1 MTNQNATPRPVAN
14 KPGGKDPKKAFTTY
28 YSRRVTLREL
38 LEALRTGAEISA
50 LTEFNPSRV
59 WTGTPSQLQEELNRD
74 PRRALYYAV
83 NPLGCVPNHGRG
95 KKKDYTRL
103 AALWVDADY
112 KLTDWKPGEEPEGAQ
127 DLLTDLR
134 NRLETVLGT
143 PAGFITYSG
152 NGEHWI
158 WPLKPSE
165 QARHEH
171 REKDCP
177 LCDGILKQWHQ
188 LVNQQ
193 ATKLGL
199 ATPDNVHDIA
209 RVLRAPGSYNLKQE
223 PGRETFTLKA
233 DRLQYVDIADAKR
246 AITAALVKPVSKQ
259 AAPEPRP
266 RVEADQ
272 WEPNSRQEPCNYVD
286 RMVNA
291 WPSDAPATGRHNWL
305 ISQAYRLAAAEQ
317 LGCLGGEVRQAENR
331 LEAAFMNAIAGDR
344 PPSPPDEFARALA
357 DARTKTRGKTDSE
370 LRAELGGHNHGL
382 GIDFD
387 LTATNPPVS
396 GKQDKTGDKAKAK
409 RVEGRLTAASDI
421 EIKPTYWLWGSK
433 ADGSDFDITP
443 AMVPAG
449 ELTFITGREG
459 TGKSQAAIWI
469 AAQITNGTLPGC
481 YEGKPRNIIYVAT
494 EDNWAKTLAPR
505 FMAAGAD
512 MARVFKFNICI
523 DGNETPLCLA
533 SADQTRELVETAKAN
548 NVALVCFDPLL
559 SAVGGMRIDTH
570 KESEVRSV
578 LEPLIAA
585 LQAGDLTA
593 LAISHQNKT
602 GTTDLANG
610 MVGSGAFKNLAR
622 QIIGFV
628 VKDPDNEEEPKIRLA
643 SVVKS
648 NLGKIPEGGRTYEI
662 RETQLRN
669 KRNQVI
675 NTSCLEWTGTSPL
688 TVSELMGRERDTEM
702 PDAEAWTVAY
712 LESAGGECLFAD
724 LKKAG
729 RANGF
734 TEDQLKNARK
744 RRTSYPRIKYKRTRE
759 APPKSVWYLDITEED
774 TAGSQPENDPARPKT
789 AYNDRSTQQGQAG
802 SPDPARPSCNDQA
815 KHPDLFQQGQ
825 NPHGTTPLK
834 PITSKPHNERK
845 TQ

>member
-1 MTNQNATPRPVAN
+1 MTTLNTTPRQAVN
-14 KPGGKDPKKAFTTY
+14 KPGIKHPK
-28 YSRRVTLREL
+28 RVPLTEL

-50 LTEFNPSRV
+50 LTEFNPPRI
-59 WTGTPSQLQEELNRD
+59 WTGTPSQLQDQLNRD

-83 NPLGCVPNHGRG
+83 NPLGCVPDHGRG

-112 KLTDWKPGEEPEGAQ
+112 KLTGWKPGEEPEGAQ
-127 DLLTDLR
+127 DLLSELR

-143 PAGFITYSG
+143 PTGFITYSG

-165 QARHEH
+165 QTRHEH
-171 REKDCP
+171 REKDCR

-188 LVNQQ
+188 LVNQE
-193 ATKLGL
+193 AAKLGL

-223 PGRETFTLKA
+223 PGRETFTLRA

-246 AITAALVKPVSKQ
+246 AITTALVKPANKQ
-259 AAPEPRP
+259 AAPAPRP
-266 RVEADQ
+266 RVDADY
-272 WEPNSRQEPCNYVD
+272 WEPNSRQEPCNYAQK
-286 RMVNA
+286 MVEA
-291 WPSDAPATGRHNWL
+291 WHSDAPATGRHNWL

-317 LGCLGGEVRQAENR
+317 LGCLGSEVRQAEST
-331 LEAAFMNAIAGDR
+331 LETAFMNALAGDR
-344 PPSPPDEFARALA
+344 QPSPPDEFARALA

-370 LRAELGGHNHGL
+370 LRAELGDHNHGL

-387 LTATNPPVS
+387 LPTTNPPVS
-396 GKQDKTGDKAKAK
+396 SKQGQAGKKAKAK

-433 ADGSDFDITP
+433 ADGSDFDTTP
-443 AMVPAG
+443 AMVPAA

-469 AAQITNGTLPGC
+469 ASQVTNGTLPGC

-505 FMAAGAD
+505 FMAAGAN

-548 NVALVCFDPLL
+548 NVALICFDPLL

-578 LEPLIAA
+578 LEPLISA

-593 LAISHQNKT
+593 LAISHQNKS
-602 GTTDLANG
+602 GTPDLASG
-610 MVGSGAFKNLAR
+610 LVGSGAFKNLAR

-648 NLGKIPEGGRTYEI
+648 NLGKIPEGGLTYEI
-662 RETQLRN
+662 REKQLIN
-669 KRNQVI
+669 KSGQVI
-675 NTSCLEWTGTSPL
+675 NTSFLEWTGRSPL
-688 TVSELMGRERDTEM
+688 TVSELMERERDTEI
-702 PDAEAWTVAY
+702 PDAEGWTVAY
-712 LESAGGECLFAD
+712 LESAGGEALFAD

-734 TEDQLKNARK
+734 SEDQIKNVRK
-744 RRTSYPRIKYKRTRE
+744 RRKSYPPISFKWSNE
-759 APPKSVWYLDITEED
+759 APPKSVWYLDTTEEK
-774 TAGSQPENDPARPKT
+774 TAGSQPENDPARQKT
-789 AYNDRSTQQGQAG
+789 AYNTRSTQQGQAG
-802 SPDPARPSCNDQA
+802 SHDPARPSCNDQA
-815 KHPDLFQQGQ
+815 KHPDLFQEGQ
-825 NPHGTTPLK
+825 NPPGTTPLK
-834 PITSKPHNERK
+834 TDN
-845 TQ
+845 QQVA

>member
-1 MTNQNATPRPVAN
+1 MTTLNTTPRQAVN
-14 KPGGKDPKKAFTTY
+14 KTGIKHPQ
-28 YSRRVTLREL
+28 RVTLTEL
-38 LEALRTGAEISA
+38 LAALRTGGEISA
-50 LTEFNPSRV
+50 LTEFNPPRI
-59 WTGTPSQLQEELNRD
+59 WTGTPSQLQGELNRD

-83 NPLGCVPNHGRG
+83 NPLGCVPDHGRG

-112 KLTDWKPGEEPEGAQ
+112 KLTGWKPGEEPEGAQ
-127 DLLTDLR
+127 DLLADLR
-134 NRLETVLGT
+134 NRLETLLGA

-177 LCDGILKQWHQ
+177 LCDGILNPWH
-188 LVNQQ
+188 LVVNQQ
-193 ATKLGL
+193 AAKLGL
-199 ATPDNVHDIA
+199 DTPDNVHDIP
-209 RVLRAPGSYNLKQE
+209 RVLRAPGSYNLKQK
-223 PGRETFTLKA
+223 PGRETFTLRA

-246 AITAALVKPVSKQ
+246 AINTATKPANKQ
-259 AAPEPRP
+259 PATRP
-266 RVEADQ
+266 PADADY
-272 WEPNSRQEPCNYVD
+272 WEPNSRQEPCNYVQ

-305 ISQAYRLAAAEQ
+305 ISQAYRLTAAEQ
-317 LGCLGGEVRQAENR
+317 LGCLGSEVRQAENT
-331 LEAAFMNAIAGDR
+331 LENAFMNAIAGDR
-344 PPSPPDEFARALA
+344 QPSPPDEFARALA
-357 DARTKTRGKTDSE
+357 DARTKTRGKSDSE

-382 GIDFD
+382 GIDYD
-387 LTATNPPVS
+387 LTAPTPPVA
-396 GKQDKTGDKAKAK
+396 GKQGQAPGKAGKEKTK
-409 RVEGRLTAASDI
+409 RLVGRLIPASSV
-421 EIKPTYWLWGSK
+421 EMKPTYWLWGSK

-443 AMVPAG
+443 AMVPQG

-469 AAQITNGTLPGC
+469 AAQVTNGTLPGC

-494 EDNWAKTLAPR
+494 EDNQEKTLKPR
-505 FMAAGAD
+505 LVAAGAD
-512 MARVFKFNICI
+512 MARVSFYAVSF
-523 DGNETPLCLA
+523 DGQDIPLSLA
-533 SADQTRELVETAKAN
+533 SADQTRELIETAKAE
-548 NVALVCFDPLL
+548 NVALIVFDPLM
-559 SAVGGMRIDTH
+559 SAMGGARIDTH
-570 KESEVRSV
+570 KEAEVRAV
-578 LEPLIAA
+578 LEPLIHE

-628 VKDPDNEEEPKIRLA
+628 VKDPDNENEPKIRLA

-648 NLGKIPEGGRTYEI
+648 NLGKIPEGGLTYEI

-688 TVSELMGRERDTEM
+688 TVSELMGRERDSEI

-712 LESAGGECLFAD
+712 LESAGGEALFAD

-734 TEDQLKNARK
+734 SDEQLKNVRK
-744 RRTSYPRIKYKRTRE
+744 RRKSYPRIKYKRTRE
-759 APPKSVWYLDITEED
+759 APPKSVWYLDTAEENP
-774 TAGSQPENDPARPKT
+774 AGSQPENDPARPKT
-789 AYNDRSTQQGQAG
+789 AYNTRSTQQGQAG
-802 SPDPARPSCNDQA
+802 SPDPARPSCNDQV

-834 PITSKPHNERK
+834 TDN
-845 TQ
+845 QQAA

>member
-1 MTNQNATPRPVAN
+1 M
-14 KPGGKDPKKAFTTY
+14 
-28 YSRRVTLREL
+28 
-38 LEALRTGAEISA
+38 
-50 LTEFNPSRV
+50 
-59 WTGTPSQLQEELNRD
+59 
-74 PRRALYYAV
+74 
-83 NPLGCVPNHGRG
+83 
-95 KKKDYTRL
+95 
-103 AALWVDADY
+103 DADY
-112 KLTDWKPGEEPEGAQ
+112 KLTGWKPGEEPEGAQ
-127 DLLTDLR
+127 DLLAELR

-158 WPLKPSE
+158 WPLNPSE
-165 QARHEH
+165 QTRHEH

-193 ATKLGL
+193 AAKLGL
-199 ATPDNVHDIA
+199 DTPDNVHDIA
-209 RVLRAPGSYNLKQE
+209 RVLRAPGSYNLKQK

-246 AITAALVKPVSKQ
+246 AITAALVKPASKQ
-259 AAPEPRP
+259 PAPEPRP
-266 RVEADQ
+266 RVDADL
-272 WEPNSRQEPCNYVD
+272 WEPNSRQEPCNYAQK
-286 RMVNA
+286 MVEA

-305 ISQAYRLAAAEQ
+305 ISQAHRLAAAEQ
-317 LGCLGGEVRQAENR
+317 LGCLGSEVRQAENR
-331 LEAAFMNAIAGDR
+331 LEAAFMNAIADDR

-357 DARTKTRGKTDSE
+357 DARTKTRGKSDSE

-387 LTATNPPVS
+387 LPATNPPAS
-396 GKQDKTGDKAKAK
+396 APALSNKQAPGKAGKEKTK
-409 RVEGRLTAASDI
+409 RLVGRVRRASECDM
-421 EIKPTYWLWGSK
+421 EPTYWLWGSK

-443 AMVPAG
+443 AMVPQG

-469 AAQITNGTLPGC
+469 AAQVTNGTLPGC
-481 YEGKPRNIIYVAT
+481 YKGKPQNIMYVAT
-494 EDNWAKTLAPR
+494 EDVWTKTSVPR
-505 FMAAGAD
+505 FKAAGAD
-512 MARVFKFNICI
+512 MSRVVEYEVSF
-523 DGNETPLCLA
+523 DGKDIPLSLA
-533 SADQTRELVETAKAN
+533 SADQTRELIATAKAN
-548 NVALVCFDPLL
+548 NVALIVFDPLM
-559 SAVGGMRIDTH
+559 SAMGGARIDTH
-570 KESEVRSV
+570 KEAEVRSV
-578 LEPLIAA
+578 LEPLIHE

-602 GTTDLANG
+602 GTSDLANG

-648 NLGKIPEGGRTYEI
+648 NLGKIPEGGPTYEI
-662 RETQLRN
+662 RQTQLRN

-688 TVSELMGRERDTEM
+688 TVSELMGRERDSEI

-734 TEDQLKNARK
+734 SEDQIKNVRK
-744 RRTSYPRIKYKRTRE
+744 RRKSYPRIKYKRTRE
-759 APPKSVWYLDITEED
+759 APPKSVYYLDTAEENP
-774 TAGSQPENDPARPKT
+774 AGSQPENDPARPKT
-789 AYNDRSTQQGQAG
+789 AYNTRSTQQGQAG

-825 NPHGTTPLK
+825 NPPGTTPLK
-834 PITSKPHNERK
+834 TDNK
-845 TQ
+845 QVA

>member
-1 MTNQNATPRPVAN
+1 MATLNTTPRQAVN
-14 KPGGKDPKKAFTTY
+14 KPGIKRPK
-28 YSRRVTLREL
+28 RVTLTEL
-38 LEALRTGAEISA
+38 LEALRIEGEISV
-50 LTEFNPSRV
+50 LTGFNPSRI

-74 PRRALYYAV
+74 PRREVYYTV
-83 NPLGCVPNHGRG
+83 NPVERVPARGRG

-112 KLTDWKPGEEPEGAQ
+112 KLTGWTPGAEPEGAQ
-127 DLLTDLR
+127 DLLADLR
-134 NRLETVLGT
+134 SRLEMLLGVPT
-143 PAGFITYSG
+143 GFITYSG

-158 WPLKPSE
+158 WLLEPSE
-165 QARHEH
+165 QSRHDH

-177 LCDGILKQWHQ
+177 LCDGILNPWHQ
-188 LVNQQ
+188 LVNQE
-193 ATKLGL
+193 AAKLGL

-209 RVLRAPGSYNLKQE
+209 RVLRAPGSYNLKQQ
-223 PGRETFTLKA
+223 PGRQTFTLRA
-233 DRLQYVDIADAKR
+233 DRLQYLDIADAKR
-246 AITAALVKPVSKQ
+246 AINAAITKPVSKQ

-266 RVEADQ
+266 RVDADH
-272 WEPNSRQEPCNYVD
+272 WEPNNRQEPCKYVD

-291 WPSDAPATGRHNWL
+291 WSGDAPATGRHNWL

-317 LGCLGGEVRQAENR
+317 LGCLGQGVRQAEKT
-331 LEAAFMNAIAGDR
+331 LENAFMNALAGDR
-344 PPSPPDEFARALA
+344 QPTPDEFARALA
-357 DARTKTRGKTDSE
+357 DARTKTRGKTESE

-396 GKQDKTGDKAKAK
+396 GKQATKPGKKAK
-409 RVEGRLTAASDI
+409 RVEGRLTAASNI

-469 AAQITNGTLPGC
+469 ASQVTNGTLPGC

-505 FMAAGAD
+505 FMAAGAN

-548 NVALVCFDPLL
+548 NVALVVLDPLL
-559 SAVGGMRIDTH
+559 SAMGGMRVDSH
-570 KESEVRSV
+570 KESEVRAV
-578 LEPLIAA
+578 LEPLIHE

-593 LAISHQNKT
+593 LAISHQNKS
-602 GTTDLANG
+602 GTPDLASG

-648 NLGKIPEGGRTYEI
+648 NLGKIPEGGLTYEI
-662 RETQLRN
+662 REKQLTN
-669 KRNQVI
+669 KSGQVI
-675 NTSCLEWTGTSPL
+675 NTSCLEWTGRSPL
-688 TVSELMGRERDTEM
+688 TVSELMGRERDTEI
-702 PDAEAWTVAY
+702 PDAEAWTIDY
-712 LESAGGECLFAD
+712 LENAGGECLFAD

-734 TEDQLKNARK
+734 SEDQLKNVRK
-744 RRTSYPRIKYKRTRE
+744 RRTSNPRIKYKRTRE
-759 APPKSVWYLDITEED
+759 APPKSVWYLESAEENP
-774 TAGSQPENDPARPKT
+774 AGSQPENDPARPKT
-789 AYNDRSTQQGQAG
+789 AYNTRSTQQGQAG
-802 SPDPARPSCNDQA
+802 SPDPARPSYDDQA

-825 NPHGTTPLK
+825 NPPGTTPPK
-834 PITSKPHNERK
+834 KR
-845 TQ
+845 

>member
-1 MTNQNATPRPVAN
+1 MTNQNTTPRPVAN
-14 KPGGKDPKKAFTTY
+14 KPGGKDHKKAFTTY
-28 YSRRVTLREL
+28 YSRRVTLTEL
-38 LEALRTGAEISA
+38 LEALRKEGEKSILTG
-50 LTEFNPSRV
+50 FNPSRI
-59 WTGTPSQLQEELNRD
+59 WTGTPSQLQDQLNRD

-83 NPLGCVPNHGRG
+83 NPLGCVPARGRG

-112 KLTDWKPGEEPEGAQ
+112 KLTGWKPGEEPEGAQ
-127 DLLTDLR
+127 DLLADLR
-134 NRLETVLGT
+134 NRLETVLGA

-158 WPLKPSE
+158 WPLKTSE
-165 QARHEH
+165 QTRHEH
-171 REKDCP
+171 KDKDCP

-193 ATKLGL
+193 AAKLGL
-199 ATPDNVHDIA
+199 KTPDNVHDIP
-209 RVLRAPGSYNLKQE
+209 RVLRAPGSYNLKQK

-246 AITAALVKPVSKQ
+246 AITAALVKPANKQ
-259 AAPEPRP
+259 PAPEPRP

-272 WEPNSRQEPCNYVD
+272 WEPNSGQEPCNYVQ
-286 RMVNA
+286 RMVEA

-317 LGCLGGEVRQAENR
+317 LGCLGQEVRQAENT
-331 LEAAFMNAIAGDR
+331 LETAFMNALAGDR
-344 PPSPPDEFARALA
+344 QPSPPDEFARALA
-357 DARTKTRGKTDSE
+357 DARTKTRGKSESE
-370 LRAELGGHNHGL
+370 LRAELGDHNHGL

-387 LTATNPPVS
+387 LTATTPPAS
-396 GKQDKTGDKAKAK
+396 APALSNKQEQAGKKAK
-409 RVEGRLTAASDI
+409 RVEGRLTAASNI

-433 ADGSDFDITP
+433 ADGSDFGTTP
-443 AMVPAG
+443 AMVPQG

-469 AAQITNGTLPGC
+469 ASQVTNGKLAGC

-505 FMAAGAD
+505 FMAAGAN

-533 SADQTRELVETAKAN
+533 SADQTRELVETAQAN
-548 NVALVCFDPLL
+548 NVALIVFDPLL
-559 SAVGGMRIDTH
+559 SAMGGARIDTH
-570 KESEVRSV
+570 KEAEVRSV
-578 LEPLIAA
+578 LEPLISA

-602 GTTDLANG
+602 GTSDLANG

-643 SVVKS
+643 SVIKS
-648 NLGKIPEGGRTYEI
+648 NLGKIPEGGLTYEI
-662 RETQLRN
+662 REKQLRN
-669 KRNQVI
+669 NRKQVI

-688 TVSELMGRERDTEM
+688 TVSELMGRERDTEI

-712 LESAGGECLFAD
+712 LENAGGEAYFAD

-734 TEDQLKNARK
+734 SEDQIKNVRK
-744 RRTSYPRIKYKRTRE
+744 RRKSYPLIKYKWSNE
-759 APPKSVWYLDITEED
+759 APPKSVYYLEGAEEN
-774 TAGSQPENDPARPKT
+774 TAGSQPENDPPRPKT
-789 AYNDRSTQQGQAG
+789 AYNTRSTQQGQGG
-802 SPDPARPSCNDQA
+802 SPDPARPSLNDQA
-815 KHPDLFQQGQ
+815 EQSDLFQEGQ
-825 NPHGTTPLK
+825 NSPGTTSP
-834 PITSKPHNERK
+834 K
-845 TQ
+845 TDN

>member
-1 MTNQNATPRPVAN
+1 MKKQKTTPRPVAN
-14 KPGGKDPKKAFTTY
+14 KPGGKDQEKTFTAY
-28 YSRRVTLREL
+28 YSRRVTLTEL
-38 LEALRTGAEISA
+38 LEALRTGGEISV
-50 LTEFNPSRV
+50 LTGFNPPRI
-59 WTGTPSQLQEELNRD
+59 WTGTPSHLQEELNRD
-74 PRRALYYAV
+74 PRRALYYTV
-83 NPLGCVPNHGRG
+83 NPLGCVPAHGRG

-112 KLTDWKPGEEPEGAQ
+112 KLTGWKPGEEPEGAQ
-127 DLLTDLR
+127 DLLADLR
-134 NRLETVLGT
+134 NRLETVLGVPT
-143 PAGFITYSG
+143 GFITYSG

-165 QARHEH
+165 QARHDH
-171 REKDCP
+171 KEKDCP

-193 ATKLGL
+193 AAKLGL
-199 ATPDNVHDIA
+199 ATPDNVHDIP

-223 PGRETFTLKA
+223 PGRETFTLRA
-233 DRLQYVDIADAKR
+233 DNLQYIDIADAKQAINT
-246 AITAALVKPVSKQ
+246 AITKPATKQ
-259 AAPEPRP
+259 ATPRP
-266 RVEADQ
+266 RVDADH
-272 WEPNSRQEPCNYVD
+272 WEPNSRHEPCKYVQ

-305 ISQAYRLAAAEQ
+305 ISQAYRLTAAEQ
-317 LGCLGGEVRQAENR
+317 LGCLGSEVRQAEST

-344 PPSPPDEFARALA
+344 QPSPPDEFARALA
-357 DARTKTRGKTDSE
+357 DARTKTRGKSDSE

-387 LTATNPPVS
+387 LTAPDTPASAPALSN
-396 GKQDKTGDKAKAK
+396 KQATKPGEKAK
-409 RVEGRLTAASDI
+409 RVEGRLTAASNI

-433 ADGSDFDITP
+433 ADGSDFGTTP

-469 AAQITNGTLPGC
+469 AAQVTNGTLPGC

-494 EDNWAKTLAPR
+494 EDNWEKTLAPR
-505 FMAAGAD
+505 FMAAGAN

-533 SADQTRELVETAKAN
+533 SADQTRQLVETAQAN
-548 NVALVCFDPLL
+548 NVALIVFDPLL
-559 SAVGGMRIDTH
+559 SAMGGARIDTH

-578 LEPLIAA
+578 LEPIISA

-602 GTTDLANG
+602 GTSDLANG

-648 NLGKIPEGGRTYEI
+648 NLGKIPEGGLTYEI
-662 RETQLRN
+662 REKQLRN

-688 TVSELMGRERDTEM
+688 TVSELMGRERDSEI

-712 LESAGGECLFAD
+712 LESAGGEALFAD

-734 TEDQLKNARK
+734 SDEQLKNVRK
-744 RRTSYPRIKYKRTRE
+744 RRKSYPRIKYKRTRE

-789 AYNDRSTQQGQAG
+789 AYNTRSTQQGQAG

-825 NPHGTTPLK
+825 NPPGTTPLK
-834 PITSKPHNERK
+834 TDN
-845 TQ
+845 QQAA